1 MSVSLINKTIN
12 DLQVSGLQIF
22 YDFDSYS
29 NGGTVINSITSG
41 EAAYSGEIIGA
52 DATFTGSN
60 SGSGYFTNQYIEI
73 KNTTGI
79 QEEGFTI
86 LFSQEK
92 TGVGPGVIYSDMD
105 DGGPSGCEIGI
116 AASNKLYFKNY
127 INGTPTYTTMDNT
140 PCDKNIYGVSVD
152 RFGLANLY
160 RLSFALPETR
170 SFVYQFNNSATG
182 DTVRYYNME
191 SKSVTVP
198 EHTIS
203 NGNNWRIGSGEFLY
217 KGYMDYFLYFDQSL
231 GSDPIRRLSR
241 AIHSD
246 YAIVPEVTGT
256 TLGAVTGYSFT
267 MTGAS
272 GIVGTSNY
280 ISGSGTQSGSYTYQS
295 GVAKTGVVGLSG
307 VVYRPF
313 SGITS
318 VTGSEV
324 MGQELYKKTT
334 NLALQFSIS
343 GTESRGPLT
352 RYESSGSYWHFSG
365 NSGTYNGV
373 SATGAPGTLFGITG
387 FEMVTITGYVTGL
400 SLPLLGHSGNS
411 GVLYSGFSST
421 PLRST
426 GNSYVGTGSYVSD
439 GKNENESYYP
449 RALSLIGQADPEY
462 FYEITFDASG
472 AASLNEES
480 SIRQNSTYQKNI
492 APMTGLATDATT
504 NVSLNGISLFTGSPV
519 YSKSVYNLAQVDI
532 VSGFMTSGIDII
544 TEISLDATDSII
556 YDNVESGS
564 KDSITITNTSQY
576 SSAPF
581 VGFDLTES
589 QVFFNGVKIYS
600 GINYVNDGG
609 FTPSGSVTE
618 ATGVYFTYP
627 NYSGSSTITGSGG
640 APMSVDHSAI
650 TPNGYVSF
658 FNGVRQP
665 FGSVIEHARDS
676 DLLSGTIMLNNAT
689 NFYNMVN
696 GVERL

>member
-22 YDFDSYS
+22 YDFNSYS
-29 NGGTVINSITSG
+29 NGGTVINSIASG
-41 EAAYSGEIIGA
+41 DAAYSGEIIGA
-52 DATFTGSN
+52 DTSFTGNS
-60 SGSGYFTNQYIEI
+60 SGSGYFTNQYIDI

-79 QEEGFTI
+79 VEEGFTI

-152 RFGLANLY
+152 SFGLASLY

-170 SFVYQFNNSATG
+170 SFIYQFANSATG
-182 DTVRYYNME
+182 DTVKYYNVE
-191 SKSVTVP
+191 SKSTTVP
-198 EHTIS
+198 QHTIS
-203 NGNNWRIGSGEFLY
+203 NGSNWRIGSGEFPY
-217 KGYMDYFLYFDQSL
+217 KGYMDYFLYFNQSL
-231 GSDPIRRLSR
+231 GSDLVRRLSR
-241 AIHSD
+241 AIYSD

-256 TLGAVTGYSFT
+256 TTGAITGYSFT
-267 MTGAS
+267 MTGVS

-295 GVAKTGVVGLSG
+295 GVAKTGAVGLSG

-324 MGQELYKKTT
+324 IGQQLYKKTT
-334 NLALQFSIS
+334 NLAFQFSIS

-373 SATGAPGTLFGITG
+373 SASGAPGTLFGITG

-411 GVLYSGFSST
+411 GVLYSGFSSSA
-421 PLRST
+421 LRTT
-426 GNSYVGTGSYVSD
+426 GNSYIGTGSYISG
-439 GKNENESYYP
+439 GKNEDESYYP
-449 RALSLIGQADPEY
+449 RALSLIGETNPEY

-472 AASLNEES
+472 STSLNKES
-480 SIRQNSTYQKNI
+480 SISQNRTYEKNI
-492 APMTGLATDATT
+492 ASMTGATTEATT
-504 NVSLNGISLFTGSPV
+504 NVSLNGVSLFTGSPV
-519 YSKSVYNLAQVDI
+519 YSKSIYNLPQVDI
-532 VSGFMTSGIDII
+532 VSGFMTSGIQIL
-544 TEISLDATDSII
+544 TEISLASTDSII

-564 KDSITITNTSQY
+564 KDSLTITNTSQY

-581 VGFDLTES
+581 AGFDLTES

-600 GINYVNDGG
+600 GINYVNAGG
-609 FTPSGSVTE
+609 FTPSGSVTG

-640 APMSVDHSAI
+640 APISVDHSAI

-665 FGSVIEHARDS
+665 FGAVIEHARDS
-676 DLLSGTIMLNNAT
+676 DLLSGTILLNNVR
-689 NFYNMVN
+689 NFYIMNN
-696 GVERL
+696 GVEQK